1 MSKFD
6 DITRQIKAQLKAGTR
21 PWIKPWNGGGIP
33 MPKRFN
39 GEYYQGINIILLWMT
54 GRTAP
59 TWMTYNQAKQLGGQV
74 RKGEKG
80 TGICYSAPV
89 TTKEDETYRVYKW
102 YTVFNADQIDGLPE
116 HYQSKPV
123 QEFVNTDYRIHTA
136 DEVVDATGA
145 QIKHGEPRAYYAPT
159 FDYINMPNFKEF
171 RSALDYYSTMF
182 HELVHW
188 TGHKMRLDRNF
199 SRNKT
204 DYAIE
209 ELVAEMGSA
218 FLMSHLGL
226 EATVREDHASYLSH
240 WLKALDNDSKF
251 IFSAAAAASRAV
263 TYITEKQAVA
273 EAAE

>member
-1 MSKFD
+1 MTRFD
-6 DITRQIKAQLKAGTR
+6 DVTRQIKAQLEAGTR
-21 PWIKPWNGGGIP
+21 PWIKPWNGGG
-33 MPKRFN
+33 MPLPQRCN
-39 GEYYQGINIILLWMT
+39 GEHYQGINIILLWMM

-74 RKGEKG
+74 RRGEKG
-80 TGICYSAPV
+80 TGICYTAPV

-102 YTVFNADQIDGLPE
+102 YTVFNAEQIDGLPPQ
-116 HYQSKPV
+116 YYPQPV
-123 QEFVNTDYRIHTA
+123 QDFVNTDKLIMPA
-136 DEVVDATGA
+136 EKLISDTGA
-145 QIKHGEPRAYYAPT
+145 DIRHGEAKAYYVPAH
-159 FDYINMPNFKEF
+159 DYINMPEFGEF

-188 TGHKMRLDRNF
+188 TGHKTRMDRKF

-218 FLMSHLGL
+218 FLMAHLGL
-226 EATVREDHASYLSH
+226 EATVREDHASYLAH

-251 IFSAAAAASRAV
+251 IFSAASAASQAV
-263 TYITEKQAVA
+263 THITAKHAA
-273 EAAE
+273 REAA

>member
-1 MSKFD
+1 MTRFD
-6 DITRQIKAQLKAGTR
+6 DVTRQIKTQLEAGTR
-21 PWIKPWNGGGIP
+21 PWIKPWNGGG
-33 MPKRFN
+33 MPLPQRCN
-39 GEYYQGINIILLWMT
+39 GEHYQGINIILLWMM

-74 RKGEKG
+74 RRGEKG
-80 TGICYSAPV
+80 TGICYTAPV

-102 YTVFNADQIDGLPE
+102 YTVFNAEQIDGLPPQ
-116 HYQSKPV
+116 YYPQPV
-123 QEFVNTDYRIHTA
+123 QDFVNTDKRIIEA
-136 DEVVDATGA
+136 DTLAASTGA
-145 QIKHGEPRAYYAPT
+145 DIRHGEAKAYYVPAH
-159 FDYINMPNFKEF
+159 DYINMPEFGEF

-188 TGHKMRLDRNF
+188 TGHKTRMDRKF

-218 FLMSHLGL
+218 FLMAHLGL
-226 EATVREDHASYLSH
+226 EATVREDHASYLAH

-251 IFSAAAAASRAV
+251 IFSAASAASQAV
-263 TYITEKQAVA
+263 THITAKHAA
-273 EAAE
+273 REAA

>member
-1 MSKFD
+1 MTRFD
-6 DITRQIKAQLKAGTR
+6 DVTRQIKAQLEAGTR
-21 PWIKPWNGGGIP
+21 PWIKPWNGGG
-33 MPKRFN
+33 MPLPQRCN
-39 GEYYQGINIILLWMT
+39 GEHYQGINIILLWMM

-74 RKGEKG
+74 RRGEKG
-80 TGICYSAPV
+80 TGICYTAPV

-102 YTVFNADQIDGLPE
+102 YTVFNAEQIDGLPPQ
-116 HYQSKPV
+116 YYPQPV
-123 QEFVNTDYRIHTA
+123 QDFVNTDKRIIEA
-136 DEVVDATGA
+136 DTLAASTGA
-145 QIKHGEPRAYYAPT
+145 DIRHGEAKAYYVPAH
-159 FDYINMPNFKEF
+159 DYINMPEFGEF

-188 TGHKMRLDRNF
+188 TGHKTRMDRKF

-218 FLMSHLGL
+218 FLMAHLGL
-226 EATVREDHASYLSH
+226 EATVREDHASYLAH

-251 IFSAAAAASRAV
+251 IFSAASAASQAV
-263 TYITEKQAVA
+263 THITAKHAA
-273 EAAE
+273 REAA

>member
-1 MSKFD
+1 MTRFD
-6 DITRQIKAQLKAGTR
+6 DVTRQIKTQLEAGTR
-21 PWIKPWNGGGIP
+21 PWIKPWNGGG
-33 MPKRFN
+33 MPLPQRCN
-39 GEYYQGINIILLWMT
+39 GEHYQGINIILLWMM

-74 RKGEKG
+74 RRGEKG
-80 TGICYSAPV
+80 TGICYTAPV

-102 YTVFNADQIDGLPE
+102 YTVFNAEQIDGLPPQ
-116 HYQSKPV
+116 YYPQPV
-123 QEFVNTDYRIHTA
+123 QDFVNTDKRIIEAETLA
-136 DEVVDATGA
+136 ASTGA
-145 QIKHGEPRAYYAPT
+145 DIRHGEAKAYYVPAH
-159 FDYINMPNFKEF
+159 DYINMPEFGEF

-188 TGHKMRLDRNF
+188 TGHKTRMDRKF

-218 FLMSHLGL
+218 FLMAHLGL
-226 EATVREDHASYLSH
+226 EATVREDHASYLAH

-251 IFSAAAAASRAV
+251 IFSAASAASQAV
-263 TYITEKQAVA
+263 THITAKHAA
-273 EAAE
+273 REAA

>member
-1 MSKFD
+1 MTKFD
-6 DITRQIKAQLKAGTR
+6 DVTRQIKTQLESGTR
-21 PWIKPWNGGGIP
+21 PWIKPWNGGG
-33 MPKRFN
+33 MPLPQRCN
-39 GEYYQGINIILLWMT
+39 GEHYQGINIILLWMM

-74 RKGEKG
+74 RRGEKG
-80 TGICYSAPV
+80 TGICYTAPV

-102 YTVFNADQIDGLPE
+102 YTVFNADQIDGLPQ
-116 HYQSKPV
+116 HFYPQPV
-123 QEFVNTDYRIHTA
+123 QEYTNPDYRIDRA
-136 DEVVDATGA
+136 DDVMEASGA
-145 QIKHGEPRAYYAPT
+145 DIRHGEAKAYYVPAH
-159 FDYINMPNFKEF
+159 DYINMPKFAEF

-188 TGHKMRLDRNF
+188 TGHKTRMDRKF

-218 FLMSHLGL
+218 FLMAHLGL

-251 IFSAAAAASRAV
+251 IFSAASAASQAV
-263 TYITEKQAVA
+263 THITAKHAA
-273 EAAE
+273 KEAA

>member
-1 MSKFD
+1 MTRFD
-6 DITRQIKAQLKAGTR
+6 DVTRQIKAQLEAGTR
-21 PWIKPWNGGGIP
+21 PWIKPWNGGG
-33 MPKRFN
+33 MPLPQRCN
-39 GEYYQGINIILLWMT
+39 GEHYQGINIILLWMM

-74 RKGEKG
+74 RRGEKG
-80 TGICYSAPV
+80 TGICYTAPV

-102 YTVFNADQIDGLPE
+102 YTVFNAEQIDGLPPQ
-116 HYQSKPV
+116 YYPQPV
-123 QEFVNTDYRIHTA
+123 QDFVNTDKLIMPA
-136 DEVVDATGA
+136 EKLISDTGA
-145 QIKHGEPRAYYAPT
+145 DIRHGEAKAYYVPAH
-159 FDYINMPNFKEF
+159 DYINMPEFGEF

-188 TGHKMRLDRNF
+188 TGHKTSMDRKF

-218 FLMSHLGL
+218 FLMAHLGL
-226 EATVREDHASYLSH
+226 EATVREDHASYLAH

-251 IFSAAAAASRAV
+251 IFSAASAASQAV
-263 TYITEKQAVA
+263 THITAKHAA
-273 EAAE
+273 REAA

>member
-1 MSKFD
+1 MTKFD
-6 DITRQIKAQLKAGTR
+6 DVTRQIKTQLESGTR
-21 PWIKPWNGGGIP
+21 PWIKPWNGGG
-33 MPKRFN
+33 MPLPQRCN
-39 GEYYQGINIILLWMT
+39 GEHYQGINIILLWMM

-74 RKGEKG
+74 RRGEKG
-80 TGICYSAPV
+80 TGICYTAPV

-102 YTVFNADQIDGLPE
+102 YTVFNADQIDGLPQ
-116 HYQSKPV
+116 HFYPQPV
-123 QEFVNTDYRIHTA
+123 QEFVNTDKLIKPAEKLIST
-136 DEVVDATGA
+136 TGA
-145 QIKHGEPRAYYAPT
+145 DIRHGEAKAYYVPAH
-159 FDYINMPNFKEF
+159 DYINMPEFKEF

-188 TGHKMRLDRNF
+188 TGHKTRMDRKF

-218 FLMSHLGL
+218 FLMAHLGL

-251 IFSAAAAASRAV
+251 IFSAASAASQAV
-263 TYITEKQAVA
+263 THITAKHAA
-273 EAAE
+273 KEAA

>member
-1 MSKFD
+1 MTRFD
-6 DITRQIKAQLKAGTR
+6 DVTRQIKAQLEAGTR
-21 PWIKPWNGGGIP
+21 PWIKPWNGGG
-33 MPKRFN
+33 MPLPQRCN
-39 GEYYQGINIILLWMT
+39 GEHYQGINIILLWMM

-74 RKGEKG
+74 RRGEKG
-80 TGICYSAPV
+80 TGICYTAPV

-102 YTVFNADQIDGLPE
+102 YTVFNAEQIDGLPPQ
-116 HYQSKPV
+116 YYPQPV
-123 QEFVNTDYRIHTA
+123 QDFVNTDKRIIKA
-136 DEVVDATGA
+136 DTLAASTGA
-145 QIKHGEPRAYYAPT
+145 DIRHGEAKAYYVPAH
-159 FDYINMPNFKEF
+159 DYINMPEFGEF

-188 TGHKMRLDRNF
+188 TGHKTRMDRKF

-218 FLMSHLGL
+218 FLMAHLGL
-226 EATVREDHASYLSH
+226 EATVREDHASYLAH

-251 IFSAAAAASRAV
+251 IFSAASAASQAV
-263 TYITEKQAVA
+263 THITAKHAA
-273 EAAE
+273 REAA

>member
-1 MSKFD
+1 MTKFD
-6 DITRQIKAQLKAGTR
+6 DVTRQIKTQLESGTR
-21 PWIKPWNGGGIP
+21 PWIKPWNGGG
-33 MPKRFN
+33 MPLPQRCN
-39 GEYYQGINIILLWMT
+39 GEHYQGINIILLWMM

-74 RKGEKG
+74 RRGEKG
-80 TGICYSAPV
+80 TGICYTAPV

-102 YTVFNADQIDGLPE
+102 YTVFNADQIDGLPQN
-116 HYQSKPV
+116 YYPQPV
-123 QEFVNTDYRIHTA
+123 QEYANPDHRIDRA
-136 DEVVDATGA
+136 DDLMEASGA
-145 QIKHGEPRAYYAPT
+145 DIRHGEAKAYYVPAH
-159 FDYINMPNFKEF
+159 DYIKMPKFAEF

-188 TGHKMRLDRNF
+188 TGHKTRMDRKF

-218 FLMSHLGL
+218 FLMAHLGL

-251 IFSAAAAASRAV
+251 IFSAASAASQAV
-263 TYITEKQAVA
+263 THITAKHAA
-273 EAAE
+273 KEAA